1 MRVDLRMVARVWLFH
16 TQVHLASLGAH
27 THVHVASLGAGAD
40 SRWPAAAP
48 GQCGRPMVKPRM
60 TSACTSASLDF
71 QSMLKPPALA
81 TPAQSQGGLCSQGK
95 SSLLLLGSEK
105 AGL

>member
-1 MRVDLRMVARVWLFH
+1 
-16 TQVHLASLGAH
+16 
-27 THVHVASLGAGAD
+27 
-40 SRWPAAAP
+40 
-48 GQCGRPMVKPRM
+48 MVKPRM

-81 TPAQSQGGLCSQGK
+81 TPAQGQGGLCSQGK
-95 SSLLLLGSEK
+95 SFLLLLGFEK